1 MSYLDSAIKMVNVKK
16 ALAMLGLLLV
26 SGLAYA
32 STSSG
37 SYPELQQALDDIV
50 AIIEGPLGQIV
61 IILAFVWGI
70 FQVLQ
75 QDWIKVLGAF
85 LSGIALIN
93 VNEIVAGIFGAS
105 VTEMAAPVAGT
116 VVGLIPNVITAVP
129 SLM

>member
-1 MSYLDSAIKMVNVKK
+1 MNYIQVAFESFNMKK
-16 ALAMLGLLLV
+16 ALTMLGLLLV
-26 SGLAYA
+26 SGLAFA
-32 STSSG
+32 SASSG
-37 SYPELQQALDDIV
+37 AYPELQQALDDIV
-50 AIIEGPLGQIV
+50 EIIEGPLGQIV

-105 VTEMAAPVAGT
+105 ISEGLTPALVGAAN
-116 VVGLIPNVITAVP
+116 LLPNVIVTLP
-129 SLM
+129 